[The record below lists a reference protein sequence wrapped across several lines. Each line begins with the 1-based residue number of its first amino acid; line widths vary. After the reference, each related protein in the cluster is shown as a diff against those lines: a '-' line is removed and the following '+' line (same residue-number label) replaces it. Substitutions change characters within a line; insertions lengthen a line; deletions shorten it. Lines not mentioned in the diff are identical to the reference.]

1 MSLGISDSSSG
12 LGKSSDYIPYKSTV
26 ELGAEKKIADV
37 KAKLNVLSKL
47 DKVNVKFENG
57 FLKRKAR
64 VENYEDFI
72 EELYVKG
79 LRREE
84 IYFAL
89 KDLEKIAEGELKE
102 KIRALRKEVGKKEGI
117 DKKHV
122 KIMGYL
128 LAGAVL
134 AASGIVGCWYF
145 SQDRQKPEI
154 KKLDYKDRV
163 AKGEEQEFVALI
175 NEKNPAQT
183 ASLKLNGSSIDVPL
197 FQDFKNGSI
206 LYKTSFDPASI
217 STREGKLIGEF
228 VVKDQNGN
236 EAKSSLNFLVNLEA
250 PKIQDVKIEKL
261 EFGKYRV
268 SALIEEQN
276 LKEAYLQLLNST
288 KIPLVRTDSKYSAN
302 LSTKAD
308 LDFYVKA
315 EDAFNL
321 SSSLAGKIRITDRDK
336 FESWLPPEFDK
347 ALALSLFDASPLVQ
361 DLFKKNELSAL
372 TSLLKVAQLNGS
384 SIPKNLAYL
393 VSDQIWRDDSVKDKA
408 ELASKS
414 FDLILN
420 KLGVKGLKRID
431 SVWLLDNAS
440 LLGFRDL
447 EGLRKALEFSE
458 SSNISLN
465 FEKRLA
471 HSALA
476 DTGYYFPEIFKYP
489 YEAKY
494 LAIQVADTI
503 YFVECVDGLNFS
515 ISDLKGKDYVWNG
528 LILPYCK
535 WRFERLENKS
545 FESLDYKFKEG
556 ELAKLAEWAD
566 ASVVDVAARSLYPF
580 EELMDHDLLGFDST
594 RFFHDRKILQALE
607 RGIRNM
613 SFNTTIKNSPFGYIY
628 DLLESDV
635 EKIYDLL
642 ERHIVI
648 VEDRNERYIR
658 AYFGFWSFPPHDIW
672 INSSSFWKMKVGE
685 YYQETPESRALIE
698 QDPETTII
706 RGYPPALSICS
717 IPVNSHFYLAGQSDP
732 YVSKIIGA
740 MQNRAVVVLSAPYPT
755 SPDGVHDEP
764 FIVGK
769 DGKLIGFWYK
779 LDKFLDDYNPEK
791 NPRANDYWKTNKP
804 WIRVEI
810 VSDLNSKKFEYQDLS
825 KVLNP

>member
-1 MSLGISDSSSG
+1 MGLGISSSPGS
-12 LGKSSDYIPYKSTV
+12 LGKSPDYIPYKSTV
-26 ELGAEKKIADV
+26 ELGAEKKIAQV
-37 KAKLNVLSKL
+37 KAKLNVLSNL
-47 DKVNVKFENG
+47 EKVNVKFENG
-57 FLKRKAR
+57 FLKRRKAR

-102 KIRALRKEVGKKEGI
+102 KIKALRKEVGKKEGI

-134 AASGIVGCWYF
+134 AASGIVGYWYF
-145 SQDRQKPEI
+145 SQDHQKPEI

-175 NEKNPAQT
+175 NEKNPAN
-183 ASLKLNGSSIDVPL
+183 SFLNLNGSKIEVPL
-197 FQDFKNGSI
+197 IKTFDNGTA
-206 LYKTSFDPASI
+206 LYRVSFNPGNFWNG
-217 STREGKLIGEF
+217 EGKVLGYYS
-228 VVKDQNGN
+228 VKDQNGN
-236 EAKSSLNFLVNLEA
+236 EAEHDLSFFVNLEA
-250 PKIQDVKIEKL
+250 PQIKDLKIEKL

-276 LKEAYLQLLNST
+276 LKEAYLQLLNGT
-288 KIPLVRTDSKYSAN
+288 KIPLVRTDGRYSAN
-302 LSTKAD
+302 LLTKTD

-315 EDAFNL
+315 EDAYNL
-321 SSSLAGKIRITDRDK
+321 SSLLKGSIRITDRDK
-336 FESWLPPEFDK
+336 FESWLPSEFDK

-361 DLFKKNELSAL
+361 ELFKKNELSAL

-503 YFVECVDGLNFS
+503 YFVECVDGFNFS

-528 LILPYCK
+528 LVLPYCK

-566 ASVVDVAARSLYPF
+566 ASVVDAAARSLYPF

-607 RGIRNM
+607 RGVRNM
-613 SFNTTIKNSPFGYIY
+613 SFNATIKNSPFGYIY
-628 DLLESDV
+628 DLLESDMKEKNDRYV
-635 EKIYDLL
+635 E
-642 ERHIVI
+642 
-648 VEDRNERYIR
+648 
-658 AYFGFWSFPPHDIW
+658 AYSGFWSCPPHDIW

-685 YYQETPESRALIE
+685 YYQRTPESRALVE

-706 RGYPPALSICS
+706 RGYPPALSICD

-740 MQNRAVVVLSAPYPT
+740 MKNRAVVVLSAPYPT

-779 LDKFLDDYNPEK
+779 LGKFLDDYNPEK

-804 WIRVEI
+804 WIKVEI
-810 VSDLNSKKFEYQDLS
+810 VSDLNSRKFEYQDLS

>member
-12 LGKSSDYIPYKSTV
+12 LDKSSDYIPYKTTV
-26 ELGAEKKIADV
+26 ELGAERKIAQV
-37 KAKLNVLSKL
+37 KAKINVLSNL

-72 EELYVKG
+72 KELYVKG

-102 KIRALRKEVGKKEGI
+102 KIKTVRKEVGKKEGLYS
-117 DKKHV
+117 KHV
-122 KIMGYL
+122 KAIAFLSIIASAAIGSYL
-128 LAGAVL
+128 IYKHLENQKKEEAKKPYKQAGLSDEQA
-134 AASGIVGCWYF
+134 
-145 SQDRQKPEI
+145 
-154 KKLDYKDRV
+154 
-163 AKGEEQEFVALI
+163 EEFI
-175 NEKNPAQT
+175 TKYP
-183 ASLKLNGSSIDVPL
+183 K
-197 FQDFKNGSI
+197 
-206 LYKTSFDPASI
+206 
-217 STREGKLIGEF
+217 
-228 VVKDQNGN
+228 QNGN
-236 EAKSSLNFLVNLEA
+236 STWVSFAKSWANNRALAEESLKTFGNLKDSLEYLYFANSNGYDGLNFLKDFPQFAKN
-250 PKIQDVKIEKL
+250 
-261 EFGKYRV
+261 Y
-268 SALIEEQN
+268 EEV
-276 LKEAYLQLLNST
+276 LPA
-288 KIPLVRTDSKYSAN
+288 YSAN
-302 LSTKAD
+302 ST
-308 LDFYVKA
+308 LVKTVY
-315 EDAFNL
+315 DQFQRDP
-321 SSSLAGKIRITDRDK
+321 RISFDRN
-336 FESWLPPEFDK
+336 
-347 ALALSLFDASPLVQ
+347 
-361 DLFKKNELSAL
+361 DLFLEA
-372 TSLLKVAQLNGS
+372 LKVYQN
-384 SIPKNLAYL
+384 
-393 VSDQIWRDDSVKDKA
+393 
-408 ELASKS
+408 
-414 FDLILN
+414 
-420 KLGVKGLKRID
+420 LGVKGLKRID
-431 SVWLLDNAS
+431 SVWLLNNAS

-465 FEKRLA
+465 FEKRLV

-528 LILPYCK
+528 LVLPYCK

-566 ASVVDVAARSLYPF
+566 ASVVDAAARSLYPF

-607 RGIRNM
+607 RGVRNM
-613 SFNTTIKNSPFGYIY
+613 SFNSTINNSPFGYIY
-628 DLLESDV
+628 DLLESDMKEKNDRYV
-635 EKIYDLL
+635 E
-642 ERHIVI
+642 
-648 VEDRNERYIR
+648 
-658 AYFGFWSFPPHDIW
+658 AYSGFWSCPPHDIW

-685 YYQETPESRALIE
+685 YYQRTPESRALVE

-706 RGYPPALSICS
+706 RGYPPALSICD

-732 YVSKIIGA
+732 YYSKIIGA
-740 MQNRAVVVLSAPYPT
+740 MKNRAVVVLRAPYPT
-755 SPDGVHDEP
+755 SPDGKHDEP

-791 NPRANDYWKTNKP
+791 GCHFWVDSREYKVDDYWKTNKP
-804 WIRVEI
+804 WIKVEI
-810 VSDLNSKKFEYQDLS
+810 ISDLNSRKFEYQDLS